1 MGGYDIF
8 MSRYNPNTNSF
19 EKTENVDFAIS
30 SPDDD
35 LFYVVDS
42 LYQNAFFASS
52 RQSENGKLHVYRI
65 RVARVPIQ
73 EVIIIGDFLSEIDPD
88 NRSMTV
94 TVRSYSNGEEIGTI
108 RSNDK
113 GKYSFVFPKGGTYE
127 YEVSVE
133 GTSDTYK
140 FIVELPYLDEF
151 RPLKQKAL
159 HTLNDGKEVV
169 KIINLFDEDVEGA
182 EALMAEVIRKRATL
196 EVNVDNYDLNALN
209 EQEARNKVL
218 AEIGFE
224 NMSLNEVGGQLEEL
238 AITEKLELA
247 KADLIESNINAEI
260 VAKSKSIELHN
271 DRLEQLLDLA
281 DKTDVP
287 AEKHRLLL
295 KAQTHES
302 EKEFLASEIE
312 SLNELKS
319 KALDEAGE

>member
-1 MGGYDIF
+1 M
-8 MSRYNPNTNSF
+8 
-19 EKTENVDFAIS
+19 
-30 SPDDD
+30 
-35 LFYVVDS
+35 
-42 LYQNAFFASS
+42 
-52 RQSENGKLHVYRI
+52 HVYRI

-73 EVIIIGDFLSEIDPD
+73 EVIIIGDFLSEVDPD

-113 GKYSFVFPKGGTYE
+113 GEYSFVFPKGGTYE
-127 YEVSVE
+127 YEVSIE

-218 AEIGFE
+218 AEIGF
-224 NMSLNEVGGQLEEL
+224 
-238 AITEKLELA
+238 
-247 KADLIESNINAEI
+247 
-260 VAKSKSIELHN
+260 
-271 DRLEQLLDLA
+271 
-281 DKTDVP
+281 
-287 AEKHRLLL
+287 
-295 KAQTHES
+295 
-302 EKEFLASEIE
+302 
-312 SLNELKS
+312 
-319 KALDEAGE
+319 